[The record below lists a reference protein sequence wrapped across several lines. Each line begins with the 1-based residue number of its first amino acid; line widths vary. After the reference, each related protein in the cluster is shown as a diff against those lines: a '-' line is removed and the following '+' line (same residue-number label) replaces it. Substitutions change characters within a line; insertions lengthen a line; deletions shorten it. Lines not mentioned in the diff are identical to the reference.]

1 MAGIDRDYW
10 LDFAKDGIAKGIQ
23 SREDAAEKL
32 DVFLTWVWGIYTSV
46 FALASLL
53 NYMSGSIWQ
62 LLFVSQPVLIIML
75 SRFACKMVEM
85 PSMSDKANADPNVVP
100 EIIDGYI
107 IIVRDKKRKLRNAV
121 LLTIV
126 SILSLCAALVGYNVF
141 DGDKEI
147 KHAIQQK
154 KLEKELH
161 DQVIAPVKVQQTI
174 NDSIKSVNDYY
185 DLQIQNV
192 IKKRKLD
199 CILDHDQKC
208 LDSIKLLEK

>member
-10 LDFAKDGIAKGIQ
+10 LDFAKDGVSKGIQ

-32 DVFLTWVWGIYTSV
+32 DTFLTWVWGIYTSI

-62 LLFVSQPVLIIML
+62 LVFVSQPVLIIML
-75 SRFACKMVEM
+75 SRFACKLVQM
-85 PSMSDKANADPNVVP
+85 PSLGDKANADPNVVP

-107 IIVRDKKRKLRNAV
+107 LIVKDKKRKLRNAV
-121 LLTIV
+121 LLTLV
-126 SILSLCAALVGYNVF
+126 SILSICIALVGYNLF
-141 DGDKEI
+141 DADKDI
-147 KHAIQQK
+147 KHSIQQM

-161 DQVIAPVKVQQTI
+161 DQVIAPVKPQQTL

-185 DLQIQNV
+185 DLQVQNE
-192 IKKRKLD
+192 IKRRKLG
-199 CILDHDQKC
+199 CMLNHDQKC